1 MLLAAGKAAEAV
13 PIYRRVCELG
23 PKGGM
28 FGHSAKNAFDLASA
42 LKEAGNSKE
51 AERVASETQ
60 ATMLKDFGTTKP
72 DAQNNILLGKLSAIS
87 GKAGEGRAYLNKEL
101 EAGGEDPNTLLDL
114 AGLYAVLGQ
123 EKPAIA
129 TLKKSLERGFSDPF
143 FPVIL
148 PEFFSIRKNPEFR
161 ALFKLA
167 N

>member
-1 MLLAAGKAAEAV
+1 MS
-13 PIYRRVCELG
+13 RVCELG

-28 FGHSAKNAFDLASA
+28 FGHPAKNAFDLASA
-42 LKEAGNSKE
+42 LKDAGNRKE
-51 AERVASETQ
+51 AEQIAAEAQ
-60 ATMLKDFGTTKP
+60 AAMLKDFGTTKP
-72 DAQNNILLGKLSAIS
+72 DARNNILLGKLSMIS
-87 GKAGEGRAYLNKEL
+87 GKAGEGRAYLNKAL
-101 EAGGEDPNTLLDL
+101 EAGGEDPNTLMDL

-148 PEFFSIRKNPEFR
+148 PEFLPIRKSPEFR
-161 ALFKLA
+161 ALFKLT